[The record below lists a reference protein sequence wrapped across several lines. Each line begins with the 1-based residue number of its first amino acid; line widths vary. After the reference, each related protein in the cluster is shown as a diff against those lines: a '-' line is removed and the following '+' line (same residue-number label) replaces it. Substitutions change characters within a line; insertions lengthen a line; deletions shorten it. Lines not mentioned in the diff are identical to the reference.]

1 VRKRSQKLFNKN
13 LMIIEGGMWILQRV
27 VTMKGRGF
35 RRIILITL
43 QNPYS
48 SFILSPMAI
57 EARKKEGESGQSLL
71 YNLTRK
77 VKRSGIVKEVRHRKF
92 HTRVISRIKRR
103 SSAIHREEKKADVE
117 RQKKLG
123 LI

>member
-1 VRKRSQKLFNKN
+1 MQAVFTSCGAACFLFGFQAAS
-13 LMIIEGGMWILQRV
+13 LYCSAILQN
-27 VTMKGRGF
+27 KH
-35 RRIILITL
+35 
-43 QNPYS
+43 S
-48 SFILSPMAI
+48 SFILFPMAI

-71 YNLTRK
+71 YTFTRK

-92 HTRVISRIKRR
+92 HTRTISRIKRR

>member
-1 VRKRSQKLFNKN
+1 MNFPSRDARKASRDFSLSRLQKPGSLA
-13 LMIIEGGMWILQRV
+13 
-27 VTMKGRGF
+27 
-35 RRIILITL
+35 
-43 QNPYS
+43 
-48 SFILSPMAI
+48 ILSSMAI

-71 YNLTRK
+71 YTFTRK

-92 HTRVISRIKRR
+92 HTRVVSRIKRR